1 MTHPKRLGN
10 FIKRDDGWVSLPPFE
25 TAQILLAEAGTRFNI
40 LLRQALFPTQAGEI
54 SADQLAHIHALKIT
68 VYIL

>member
-1 MTHPKRLGN
+1 MAYPERLGD
-10 FIKRDDGWVSLPPFE
+10 FIKRDDGRVSLTPFE
-25 TAQILLAEAGTRFNI
+25 TAQILLAEAGTRFHI
-40 LLRQALFPTQAGEI
+40 LLRQALFPTEAGEI